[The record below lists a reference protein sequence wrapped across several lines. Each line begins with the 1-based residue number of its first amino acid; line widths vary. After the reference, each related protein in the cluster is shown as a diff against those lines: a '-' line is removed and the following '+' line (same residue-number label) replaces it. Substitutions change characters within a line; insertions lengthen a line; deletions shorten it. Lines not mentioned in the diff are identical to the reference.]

1 MRGNYLHGVHLGRT
15 SRIATAAV
23 ALGLT
28 VAACGAGDDA
38 DDSAAAVE
46 TVAPPVDAGSEASS
60 AGTDAVPALM
70 QFSAP
75 LVGGGS
81 LDAATLAN
89 KPTAFWFWSPT

>member
-1 MRGNYLHGVHLGRT
+1 MDYVPGVHL
-15 SRIATAAV
+15 SRIPRTATAAV
-23 ALGLT
+23 VLGLT
-28 VAACGAGDDA
+28 VAACGGGDAADESSAPLEPVATAATTAPATAADA
-38 DDSAAAVE
+38 D
-46 TVAPPVDAGSEASS
+46 AG
-60 AGTDAVPALM
+60 AVPALL